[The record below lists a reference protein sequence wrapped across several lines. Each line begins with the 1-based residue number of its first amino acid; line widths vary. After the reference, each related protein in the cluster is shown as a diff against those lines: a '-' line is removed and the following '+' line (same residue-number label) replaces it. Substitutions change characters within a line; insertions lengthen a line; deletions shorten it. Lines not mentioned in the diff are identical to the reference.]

1 MLYPAHTSPNEF
13 AVAYDA
19 LPADERPEYVSGLV
33 ITPEGDEIIT
43 LNGLAEQAFAWAT
56 KIVEAGRAV
65 VLRLHDEPV
74 PYIGDALN
82 KAFIRAE
89 IEPVDL
95 RHMESWQIE
104 KAGTGRAHIF
114 HNGIRIGAVT
124 LRSCERQVRS
134 NGLVGER
141 WNYVAEGVN
150 GPSWADEAAGKPEAF
165 GPQVSMGG
173 TSAALPF
180 EPFPAV
186 RLDDRRAN
194 LKIVEGN

>member
-1 MLYPAHTSPNEF
+1 MLHPAHTSVNEF

-19 LPADERPEYVSGLV
+19 LPHDERPEYVSGLV
-33 ITPEGDEIIT
+33 TTPEGDEVIT

-56 KIVEAGRAV
+56 KIVEAGRSI

-82 KAFIRAE
+82 KAFIKGE

-95 RHMESWQIE
+95 RHMESWRIE
-104 KAGTGRAHIF
+104 KVGTGRAHVF
-114 HNGIRIGAVT
+114 HNGLRIGAIT

-134 NGLVGER
+134 NSLVGER
-141 WNYVAEGVN
+141 WNYVAEGVE
-150 GPSWADEAAGKPEAF
+150 GPRYADEVDGKIEAF
-165 GPQVSMGG
+165 GAQVSMGG

-180 EPFPAV
+180 EPFSGD
-186 RLDDRRAN
+186 RLGDRRAN
-194 LKIVEGN
+194 LKVVEGN